1 MPSHYQPASVVAHA
15 DGAAAQAHAER
26 IAAFFREVLATGDL
40 ARASAY
46 LSPNFHDHDPAS
58 SGEDGPES
66 VIARLRELWDG
77 FPDGRFG
84 LQEVVAAGD
93 RVAARS
99 MFRGTQTGTF
109 GSLAP
114 TGRRVE
120 VSFMDFYRMSGGLI
134 CAHWHTCDRYHLLQ
148 QLGALP

>member
-15 DGAAAQAHAER
+15 DGAAAQAQAER

-40 ARASAY
+40 ARAPAY
-46 LSPNFHDHDPAS
+46 LSPDFHDHDPAS
-58 SGEDGPES
+58 GGEDGAEG
-66 VIARLRELWDG
+66 VVAKLRALWDG

-84 LQEVVAAGD
+84 LLEVVAAGD

-99 MFRGTQTGTF
+99 VFRGTQTGRF
-109 GSLAP
+109 GTLAP
-114 TGRRVE
+114 TGRRVA
-120 VSFMDFYRMSGGLI
+120 VSFMDFYRMSGGMI
-134 CAHWHTCDRYHLLQ
+134 TAHWHTFDRYHLLQ